1 MCPCYYQKMLWGKQ
15 KRTGRSSVGFL
26 SGFFL
31 FCFVL
36 IYKNNRRSQ
45 LKYKNKARDSV
56 EVFPCVH
63 AHFPKVKC
71 RSDLNVLPQ
80 TIVCGG
86 LDSTT
91 HPLSEERRVQIPL
104 PVGSALTC
112 RGTGTQDFPQ
122 EPGDVIS
129 IEKQHQK
136 KLFPGTVAWPS
147 GLRRWIKAPVS
158 PGAWVRIP
166 PLPACE

>member
-45 LKYKNKARDSV
+45 LKYKNKASDSV

-86 LDSTT
+86 LDFTT

-122 EPGDVIS
+122 EPGEVI
-129 IEKQHQK
+129 
-136 KLFPGTVAWPS
+136 
-147 GLRRWIKAPVS
+147 
-158 PGAWVRIP
+158 
-166 PLPACE
+166 